1 MLHNK
6 QKQSRMETFSST
18 PIIIR
23 QEWLI
28 KNLSNL
34 SPLTL
39 QDYLE
44 LVLDLEVVQLHLLD
58 QVKLSTNLDV
68 LWRNLAVQNMDIV
81 EQGKVNV

>member
-6 QKQSRMETFSST
+6 QKQSRMQTFSST

-44 LVLDLEVVQLHLLD
+44 LVPDLEVVQLHLSD
-58 QVKLSTNLDV
+58 QVKLSTNWDV